1 MTRFLCAASICALV
15 GCSQTNSNSA
25 TTKNDSKLSPQ
36 AISQMETLIAEKE
49 ARSPVQRKIS
59 SALLYAKYGMPVPSK
74 LASNITPDDSGRVLV
89 DIKGQ
94 VSAGMVD
101 GVKSLGGTVTSSSV
115 EHGSIRALV
124 TLDSLE
130 GVAGLAGVRNVR
142 PALQA
147 RSTMHAPPV
156 QKYGAKF
163 ATISRADRVKL
174 AIEAAKEAI
183 AAKAAL
189 SSGPTATTNTGSVS
203 DEADIPLGS
212 ARARKF
218 FGIDGTGVN
227 VGVISDSDDFSEAAI
242 ASGDLPADQFTI
254 PGQSGRPGTGEGTA
268 MMEIVHDIAP
278 GAKIFFASAFES
290 PEAFA
295 DNIRQLRFTYHCDI
309 ILDDVGY
316 FFESPYQDDIVAAAV
331 DDVYDDGA
339 MYFSSAGNDGN
350 FDNGTSGAWDGHF
363 TDAGALATLPSG
375 YTVHDFGSG
384 VIGNRVE
391 VAGDP
396 LYLHWAA
403 PGSLDN
409 PAATDDYDLFVLDQD
424 MRNVLIASTDI
435 QDGTD
440 IAFEFIDAT
449 IPVNSRIV
457 IAKKAGSASL
467 PVRVQLS
474 GGELALTTTGSS
486 YGHPT
491 ARGAVGVAAIDVA
504 EAVGGA
510 FAPGPTT
517 QAELFTSDGYRFIY
531 FNPDNS
537 VIEGG
542 PTPRLQPSMT
552 APDGVSTT
560 LPGTSGLNPFFG
572 TSAAAPHAGAVA
584 ALLKSAQPDKPN
596 WYITQIMASAA
607 TDIMAPGND
616 RDSGWGV
623 VDAFNTLDTAGVS
636 PVVFLELGT
645 VTLSGGFVL
654 PGNTGAL
661 SIQLIDSGG
670 RDAHDVVGT
679 LTTSTP
685 GVTIVN
691 GTSTWP
697 TVEDDSPGPFLN
709 NTPLT
714 FAVAPGAAC
723 GQKITFNLSV
733 SFSGPGSSPTNFTFT
748 AIVGKASTTQTVT
761 NYTGARVPIPD
772 GNAAGVN
779 VPITLTNVGIISS
792 INFHIQ
798 GATCTAAQ
806 GSTTVGIDHSWVGD
820 LTATLTSPSGTKITL
835 FDRAGGI
842 NNSGNNFCKT
852 ILTDSATNLIQNIAI
867 AGAPWTGSFKP
878 EQALSTFSGE
888 NANGTWILHMTD
900 NVTIDTGSVRAFSLD
915 TTGFTCTP

>member
-1 MTRFLCAASICALV
+1 MKKILLASLCGLV
-15 GCSQTNSNSA
+15 ACSQNSSGSA
-25 TTKNDSKLSPQ
+25 TKQQASLSPQ
-36 AISQMETLIAEKE
+36 AISQMQTLIAAKE
-49 ARSPVQRKIS
+49 ARTPLQRKIS
-59 SALLYAKYGMPVPSK
+59 SQLLYAKYGNGLDVK
-74 LASNITPDDSGRVLV
+74 GALASNLVPDDSGRIAMDL
-89 DIKGQ
+89 KGT
-94 VSAGMVD
+94 VNADLIEAVTN
-101 GVKSLGGTVTSSSV
+101 LGGTVTSSSIP
-115 EHGSIRALV
+115 HGSVRALIS
-124 TLDSLE
+124 LDQLE
-130 GVAGLAGVRNVR
+130 NVAALPSVRSVR
-142 PALQA
+142 PAMKA
-147 RSTMHAPPV
+147 RSTLHAPP
-156 QKYGAKF
+156 YGSKF
-163 ATISRADRVKL
+163 SLVSRKDRIAL
-174 AIEAAKEAI
+174 AIAAAKEA
-183 AAKAAL
+183 AARPSARL
-189 SSGPTATTNTGSVS
+189 STGPVASTNVGSVS
-203 DEADIPLGS
+203 DEADVALGS
-212 ARARKF
+212 ARARKT
-218 FGIDGTGVN
+218 FGVDGTGVN

-242 ASGDLPADQFTI
+242 ASGDLPPDQFTI

-309 ILDDVGY
+309 IIDDVGY
-316 FFESPYQDDIVAAAV
+316 FFESPYQDDIIAAAV

-350 FDNGTSGAWDGHF
+350 MDNGTSGAWSGTF

-384 VIGNRVE
+384 VISDRVE

-403 PGSLDN
+403 AGSLDN
-409 PAATDDYDLFVLDQD
+409 PAATDDYDLFVLDED
-424 MRNVLIASTDI
+424 LRNVVAASTDI

-449 IPVNSRIV
+449 IPVGSRVV
-457 IAKKAGSASL
+457 IAKKAGSAVL

-474 GGELALTTTGSS
+474 GGELALTTAGAS
-486 YGHPT
+486 YGHPV

-504 EAVGGA
+504 EAAGGE
-510 FAPGPTT
+510 FTSGPTT
-517 QAELFTSDGYRFIY
+517 QAELFTSDGYSTIY

-537 VIEGG
+537 PIAGG
-542 PTPRLQPSMT
+542 PITRLQPSIT
-552 APDGVSTT
+552 GPDGVSTT

-596 WYITQIMASAA
+596 WYIEQIMASAA
-607 TDIMAPGND
+607 TDIMAVGND

-623 VDAFNTLDTAGVS
+623 VNAFNTLDLAGV
-636 PVVFLELGT
+636 PQVVFLDLGT
-645 VTLSGGFVL
+645 VSLSGGFVL
-654 PGNTGAL
+654 PGTTGAL
-661 SIQLIDSGG
+661 SIQLIDNGG
-670 RDAHDVVGT
+670 RDAHNVVGT

-685 GVTIVN
+685 GITIIN

-697 TVEDDSPGPFLN
+697 TVEDDGPGPFLN
-709 NTPLT
+709 DTPFT
-714 FAVAPGAAC
+714 FSVDPGATC
-723 GQKITFNLSV
+723 GGKINFNLSV
-733 SFSGPGSSPTNFTFT
+733 SFSGPGTSPVSFSFS
-748 AIVGKASTTQTVT
+748 AIVGKASTTQIVT

-779 VPITLTNVGIISS
+779 VPITLSNIGIISG

-798 GATCTAAQ
+798 GATCTATQ
-806 GSTTVGIDHSWVGD
+806 GATTVGIDHSWVGD
-820 LTATLTSPSGTKITL
+820 LTATLTSPSGTTITL

-852 ILTDSATNLIQNIAI
+852 ILTDSATSSIQNIAI
-867 AGAPWTGSFKP
+867 AGAPWTGSFTP
-878 EQALSTFSGE
+878 EQPLSTFAGE
-888 NANGTWILHMTD
+888 NANGTWILHMID

-915 TTGFTCTP
+915 TTGFSCTP